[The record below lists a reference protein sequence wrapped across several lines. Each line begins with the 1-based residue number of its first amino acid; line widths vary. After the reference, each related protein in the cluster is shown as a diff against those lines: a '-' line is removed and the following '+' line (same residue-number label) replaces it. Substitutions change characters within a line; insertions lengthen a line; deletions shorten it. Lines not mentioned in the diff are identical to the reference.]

1 MTERVAVIGLGR
13 MGRSIAQR
21 LVKDGMAVI
30 GWTRSGS
37 ASKEFPVAPS
47 LQAAAADADVLILS
61 LFDDHAVRSVL
72 EQLAS
77 LDMTGRLLVETSTV
91 SPNVVRDMENSIEA
105 AGGRIIDA
113 PISGGPEMVAAGT
126 IGLYLGGADED
137 IARFMPLAS
146 RLSNRVL
153 PVGPLGA
160 GAAAKI
166 VNNTALAGAFHAIV
180 DAIQLGHA
188 MGLQLDTMLAFLKES
203 PATTPMFR
211 ARIPKM
217 TGEDDTV
224 GFTIE
229 AVLKDNALFLQAA
242 EAFGVDLPELRH
254 ARQRLEAA
262 IDADLGGQDPAALV
276 RFVLRDKRD

>member
-166 VNNTALAGAFHAIV
+166 VNNT
-180 DAIQLGHA
+180 
-188 MGLQLDTMLAFLKES
+188 
-203 PATTPMFR
+203 
-211 ARIPKM
+211 
-217 TGEDDTV
+217 
-224 GFTIE
+224 
-229 AVLKDNALFLQAA
+229 
-242 EAFGVDLPELRH
+242 
-254 ARQRLEAA
+254 
-262 IDADLGGQDPAALV
+262 
-276 RFVLRDKRD
+276 